1 MQGVLGP
8 AKPSARQSWLGVLVI
23 CYLLSSTTKVH
34 LLVLDRR
41 RCTNIDRRTSSLILN
56 QFHFR
61 AIVLKKPVTT
71 VHVSRLLLAAMEL
84 LPLKSVQGKLAAE
97 HWHPSRQLGHKP
109 FTDTLPLYTTA
120 QLNLGRKVD
129 LVKEVVDRS
138 LRTHL
143 VLPCRSGTDSDTT
156 DHLSIDLDG

>member
-84 LPLKSVQGKLAAE
+84 LPLKSVQGKLGRTLASFSPIRSQAIHGHSPAIHNSSIE
-97 HWHPSRQLGHKP
+97 FRKKGRPCQRSSRSQPAHTPGPPLP
-109 FTDTLPLYTTA
+109 FR
-120 QLNLGRKVD
+120 N
-129 LVKEVVDRS
+129 
-138 LRTHL
+138 
-143 VLPCRSGTDSDTT
+143 
-156 DHLSIDLDG
+156 